1 MKGIRWF
8 QRFMITLLIAI
19 NAFVF
24 MSMRD
29 FAIQDNLLYTVGLI
43 TSSIIILTL
52 ISFLQKSK
60 KKKSVQDI
68 H

>member
-8 QRFMITLLIAI
+8 QRLMITLLVAL

-24 MSMRD
+24 MSMRN
-29 FAIQDNLLYTVGLI
+29 FALEDNLLYTFGFIGSCL
-43 TSSIIILTL
+43 IILTL

-60 KKKSVQDI
+60 KKKSVQDSE
-68 H
+68 